1 MEGAT
6 GSEAW
11 TDVTVVPGLRPR
23 MRTVVSERPG
33 RWAEEGRFGPFEA
46 RLELRFVPDGDGCR
60 VRADFTVGALGAGPL
75 LTLAARP
82 AVAADLRRAAR
93 ILASS
98 R

>member
-1 MEGAT
+1 MEGAP

-23 MRTVVSERPG
+23 MRTTRSQRPER
-33 RWAEEGRFGPFEA
+33 WVEEGRFGPFRA
-46 RLELRFVPDGDGCR
+46 RLELRFVPDGDVCR

-82 AVAADLRRAAR
+82 AVGSDLRRAAR
-93 ILASS
+93 ILGRS
-98 R
+98 